1 MSVFKYLFTPVEIGN
16 TIIKNR
22 ILSTAHQTN
31 HVLDGIPTDDLIA
44 YHVTRAR
51 GGLGLII
58 LEAGAVHSSGLLT
71 THTIAAFDP
80 SIKEIYRK
88 LIEKVSPYDT
98 KVFAQ
103 LFHGGREIVSSNY
116 RSAALAPSSIP
127 SMRFGTMPRPMSLS
141 EIQEVIAGFAKS
153 ARNAKD
159 GGLHGVEVCCSHG
172 YLPAQFWSEQTN
184 KRNDKYGG
192 SFENRMRFIVETIQA
207 IWKEVGE
214 DFTVGI
220 RMSSDEM
227 TIDGLTIKD
236 SIKIAEY
243 LTDKVRVDFINIT
256 AGDSSTYAGSTH
268 IVPPAPMKQAYLAP
282 DSFKIRLEAA
292 VPVFVGSRIVDPFQ
306 GEKII
311 SSGRADM
318 VGMTRAT
325 IVDPNM
331 PNKAKNGEHQ
341 MINAC
346 IGCLQ
351 ACIGHYHKDLPIG
364 CVQNPQVGNEVFFE
378 RVFQQNNP
386 SRKVLIIGA
395 GPGGLEAAITADT
408 MGYDVTVVDQ
418 SDRIGGSLNLMLHA
432 PQRKEMAAAM
442 LDNFSRQ
449 LALTNIQLKLNTK
462 LSPKEIKEFKADAI
476 ICAVGSRPYIPNV
489 EGVMD
494 ERVILIDDLFK
505 KNIFKEKEKAVVFD
519 FKGDWAGLEA
529 ALYLA
534 EKGCQVT
541 LVTARLYIAEDVHQY
556 LRNEYMKHL
565 YEANIE
571 MITHHDFGGISKDG
585 IHMRNLFTHEKRF
598 INADHVILAVG
609 RIPNTELF
617 ETIKNMAPYVAQ
629 IGDCLA
635 PRTIEEA
642 TWEGLTTVTQIE
654 EQITN
659 SLNLNI

>member
-1 MSVFKYLFTPVEIGN
+1 MSEFKHLFTPIEIGN
-16 TIIKNR
+16 TTIKNR

-31 HVLDGIPTDDLIA
+31 HVLDGIPSDDLIA

-58 LEAGAVHSSGLLT
+58 LEAGAVHLSGLLT

-80 SIKEIYRK
+80 TIKEVYRK
-88 LIEKVSPYDT
+88 LIDKVSPYDT
-98 KVFAQ
+98 KIFAQ
-103 LFHGGREIVSSNY
+103 LFHSGREIVSSNY

-127 SMRFGTMPRPMSLS
+127 SLRFGTMPRPMSIS
-141 EIQEVIAGFAKS
+141 EIQEVISGFAIS

-172 YLPAQFWSEQTN
+172 YLPAQFWNKQTN
-184 KRNDKYGG
+184 IRNDEYGG
-192 SFENRMRFIVETIQA
+192 CFENRMRFIVETMQA
-207 IWKEVGE
+207 IWKEVGD

-227 TIDGLTIKD
+227 TMDGLSIND

-292 VPVFVGSRIVDPFQ
+292 VPVFVGSRIVDPLQ

-341 MINAC
+341 MIDAC
-346 IGCLQ
+346 LGCLQ

-364 CVQNPQVGNEVFFE
+364 CVQNPQAGKEVFFE
-378 RVFQQNNP
+378 SILQLKKT

-395 GPGGLEAAITADT
+395 GPGGLEAAVTADAQ
-408 MGYDVTVVDQ
+408 GYDVTLVDQ
-418 SDRIGGSLNLMLHA
+418 SDRIGGALNLMLRA
-432 PQRKEMAAAM
+432 PQRNEMASTM
-442 LDNFSRQ
+442 LDNYTRQ
-449 LALTNIQLKLNTK
+449 LSQANVHLKLNTK
-462 LSPKEIKEFKADAI
+462 MSTKEIEDFQADAI

-505 KNIFKEKEKAVVFD
+505 KNNFKENDKAVIFD
-519 FKGDWAGLEA
+519 IKGDWSGLEA
-529 ALYLA
+529 SLYLA

-565 YEANIE
+565 YAANIE
-571 MITHHDFGGISKDG
+571 MITHHDFGGILKEG
-585 IHMRNLFTHEKRF
+585 ILMRNLFTHEDKM

-609 RIPNTELF
+609 RVPNTELF

-642 TWEGLTTVTQIE
+642 TLEGLTAVTQIE